1 MKKIIFNI
9 VLFVPLCLLGQEVNL
24 SADFKVTASTPFQVV
39 DAPDKEYIE
48 VGNDHTISVKSRGE
62 RVIIQLFNVLLMKEV
77 QRNEY
82 EDFPKYTHV
91 QSILKAGGRLFYVFE
106 AINKEEKTFTV
117 YYREIDIEKGSF
129 KEIKTLFTTKGIVT
143 LVPNRQPVT
152 MFGGPVI
159 PKFDVTTSF
168 DGSKILIQ
176 YRYKPEVR
184 DDSKNYDELGFYVF
198 DNTFN
203 KIWNKEVKMPHTEEE
218 MNNLAYAINKD
229 GVVYMLSRINADE
242 SFELITVS
250 QSEGLKNKRLPVK
263 KGLFFDRF
271 DLRESANGNIIAAG
285 YYANGVE
292 TKVYWTNINSNLS
305 SSKSVNVNGI
315 YVFEISKEGSIVRD
329 NDYPFSIELIKK
341 YLSKRQKG
349 KAEKR
354 EDEGLAGINDL
365 VMRNF
370 VLNSDGSIVI
380 IGEVY
385 YKRNGGSPNRPLT
398 PTNKALQGN
407 RHMQEP
413 DTYYWG
419 NIVATKIDA
428 NGKLL
433 WSEKMPK
440 NQRVKESSMQ
450 IMFGM
455 GISYIQGKGAHYIL
469 FVDNRKNAI
478 LNIDDDTEPNIGG
491 FGGYLTAYKIDDVTG
506 KIDKHL
512 ILDLT
517 DIGGQKAY
525 QFSLNRIFEAKD
537 KTFMLET
544 YIKDK
549 LDMMVKMELVK

>member
-1 MKKIIFNI
+1 MKKFLFNI
-9 VLFVPLCLLGQEVNL
+9 FLLVPFCVIGQVKL
-24 SADFKVTASTPFQVV
+24 SADFKVSTSAPFEVV

-48 VGNDHTISVKSRGE
+48 VGNGHTISVKSRGE
-62 RVIIQLFNVLLMKEV
+62 KVIIQVFNALIMKEE

-82 EDFPKYTHV
+82 VDFPKYTHV
-91 QSILKAGGRLFYVFE
+91 QSILKAGGRLYYVFE
-106 AINKEEKTFTV
+106 AINKEDKTFTV
-117 YYREIDIEKGSF
+117 YYREIDTDKGSF

-143 LVPNRQPVT
+143 LVANKQPLM

-198 DNTFN
+198 DNAFS

-218 MNNLAYAINKD
+218 MNNLAYTINKE
-229 GVVYMLSRINADE
+229 GVVYMLSRINANE

-250 QSEGLKNKRLPVK
+250 NSEGLKNKQLPVK

-271 DLRESANGNIIAAG
+271 DLRENANGNIIAAG

-292 TKVYWTNINSNLS
+292 TKVYGTHNFSQIH
-305 SSKSVNVNGI
+305 SSKSININGI
-315 YVFEISKEGSIVRD
+315 YVFEISKDGGIVRD

-370 VLNSDGSIVI
+370 VLNNDGSIVI

-385 YKRNGGSPNRPLT
+385 YKRKGGTKSLSHYEQSLATSHHQR
-398 PTNKALQGN
+398 
-407 RHMQEP
+407 QEP
-413 DTYYWG
+413 DTYFWG

-428 NGKLL
+428 NGKLV

-440 NQRVKESSMQ
+440 NQIVRENNMQ
-450 IMFGM
+450 AMFGM

-469 FVDNRKNAI
+469 FVDNRSNAM
-478 LNIDDDTEPNIGG
+478 LNIDDDTEPDSGG
-491 FGGYLTAYKIDDVTG
+491 FGGYLTAYKIDDATG
-506 KIDKHL
+506 KMDKHL

-525 QFSLNRIFEAKD
+525 QFSVTRIFEAKD

-549 LDMMVKMELVK
+549 QDMMVKMELTK